1 MAITKTTGLQI
12 AIATGYGVS
21 KNMTAVSN
29 ASEGVATL
37 ESSHGVAVNDIIEL
51 TSGWKYIDGR
61 LVRAKAVATNDVTLE
76 GIDTQSTTFFPA
88 TEGVGTVREVTGW
101 QRITG
106 IVAGSFQP
114 SGGGFSDIPATE
126 SDDVREK
133 VVPGLARAV
142 SLDFKFHYPPAAA
155 WRTYVEAAARTGAAT
170 AYRISI
176 GAIRIYGNGYWAFN
190 NEPADENGKMVGSI
204 RIATV
209 ADSTYYAS

>member
-12 AIATGYGVS
+12 AIATGYGAS

-76 GIDTQSTTFFPA
+76 GVDTQSTTFFPA
-88 TEGVGTVREVTGW
+88 LEGVGTVREVSGW

-114 SGGGFSDIPATE
+114 SGGGFGDIPATE

-155 WRTYVEAAARTGAAT
+155 WRSRASSWTATSSSASATSTRRNRCSSPASIRAGRPAARARGCSGGAAGCPTAAAG
-170 AYRISI
+170 
-176 GAIRIYGNGYWAFN
+176 
-190 NEPADENGKMVGSI
+190 
-204 RIATV
+204 IA
-209 ADSTYYAS
+209 

>member
-12 AIATGYGVS
+12 AIATGYGAS

-76 GIDTQSTTFFPA
+76 GVDTQSTTFFPA
-88 TEGVGTVREVTGW
+88 LEGVGTVREVSGW

-114 SGGGFSDIPATE
+114 SGGGFGDIPATE

-155 WRTYVEAAARTGAAT
+155 WRTYVEAADSVIVGAFDGT
-170 AYRISI
+170 AVI
-176 GAIRIYGNGYWAFN
+176 GASTGLPLAH
-190 NEPADENGKMVGSI
+190 EPPSLTDTFAAHGFTNQK
-204 RIATV
+204 
-209 ADSTYYAS
+209 

>member
-12 AIATGYGVS
+12 AIATGYGAS

-76 GIDTQSTTFFPA
+76 GVDTESTTFFPA
-88 TEGVGTVREVTGW
+88 LEGVGTVREVSGW

-114 SGGGFSDIPATE
+114 SGGGFGDIPATE

-155 WRTYVEAAARTGAAT
+155 WRTYVESAARTGAAT